1 MYTNWCRY
9 KWVNTTLALSTGPEH
24 LFTLLAERPCQW
36 PSWPTGREQKLLSP
50 GINLWGEVISP
61 RVPRRIHQ
69 PRETKD
75 STCGQNPYGS
85 QSQSQEEPVD
95 IKSRWRHNW
104 KSAQVVNSHLV
115 HDPTI
120 RQPGFDLPR
129 QQWSMLNRFRT
140 KQGHCGAC
148 RRKWRLTDTDL
159 CPCGETQSPRRCLTL
174 SNPVPWQNWMAAYLG
189 YTLCRWRRCF
199 VADQLWLM
207 KRIREESLLLADVRN
222 FVFFVLIE
230 CKRKSTK
237 RQNCKWAETDASWQ
251 EAGAFAPCQSRDRVF
266 FKHYIGHVSQ
276 PTVFWPSRPT
286 MWKADPQGQRTLVM
300 SGQTAAAKNV
310 LSITGSALPCAN
322 WHFIVMLQPLPVAT
336 RLFMRLWFACDTG
349 RYTNLFDWLIVD
361 GRGLAN
367 RQHKIVIGNV
377 YECK

>member
-115 HDPTI
+115 YDPTI
-120 RQPGFDLPR
+120 WQPGFDLPR

-148 RRKWRLTDTDL
+148 RRNGDL
-159 CPCGETQSPRRCLTL
+159 QTLICVLVARPRRCLTL

-222 FVFFVLIE
+222 FVFFCTNRMQTKKYKKAKLQMSRDWCQLTGGRSFCSLSV
-230 CKRKSTK
+230 K
-237 RQNCKWAETDASWQ
+237 RQGLFQTLHRS
-251 EAGAFAPCQSRDRVF
+251 CQPADSLLTLSADNV
-266 FKHYIGHVSQ
+266 K
-276 PTVFWPSRPT
+276 SRPT
-286 MWKADPQGQRTLVM
+286 GSKDPGHVRADSSCQKCAVNNWQRIALCELTLYCN
-300 SGQTAAAKNV
+300 AAAAASSY
-310 LSITGSALPCAN
+310 SIIYAPLIRLRHRALYK
-322 WHFIVMLQPLPVAT
+322 FV
-336 RLFMRLWFACDTG
+336 
-349 RYTNLFDWLIVD
+349 WLID
-361 GRGLAN
+361 CRWPWTS
-367 RQHKIVIGNV
+367 KSTT
-377 YECK
+377 